1 VSKFSDSHVKASASF
16 LVKPVDSSRRLIHCP
31 KAFDRRVKAW
41 LTVIGNCAYSAASLS
56 FWLISALTT
65 TSAVSRPSSASL
77 RSRPMGTFRPSAS
90 ALARRGLFST
100 TELNSSPRSTP
111 EAKA

>member
-1 VSKFSDSHVKASASF
+1 MRPSHFITVSRFSDSLSASASF
-16 LVKPVDSSRRLIHCP
+16 LVKPVDSSSLLIHWP

-41 LTVIGNCAYSAASLS
+41 LTVIGSCAYSAASLS

-77 RSRPMGTFRPSAS
+77 RSRP
-90 ALARRGLFST
+90 
-100 TELNSSPRSTP
+100 
-111 EAKA
+111 